1 MFLIWI
7 GLAALFVVIGW
18 GVHMKK
24 WYFLISGYNM
34 MSKEEKA
41 KVDVVPLAKSMAIMS
56 YIIAGLLLLMGL
68 AIYFEW
74 TAFTYVIIAFMIII
88 PTVFAI
94 RAQKYYNSAAMSGS
108 SKKSKKIS
116 ITITVV
122 TLLIVGVIM
131 YFSIQPTKIEV
142 TESSLSISGMYGD
155 EYAWDSIEQLQF
167 INELPEITM
176 RTNGSAV
183 GSKLKGHFKFKD
195 GSKAVLFLDKSVPA
209 FIQIEVNGKTIIL
222 NEPTVEA
229 TTALYEKLE
238 QHIQ

>member
-1 MFLIWI
+1 
-7 GLAALFVVIGW
+7 
-18 GVHMKK
+18 
-24 WYFLISGYNM
+24 

-41 KVDVVPLAKSMAIMS
+41 KVDVVPLAKSLAIMS

-74 TAFTYVIIAFMIII
+74 MTFTYVIIGLMIII

-94 RAQKYYNSAAMSGS
+94 RAQKYYNSAAMFGS

-116 ITITVV
+116 ITITVI

-142 TESSLSISGMYGD
+142 TETGLSISGMYGD
-155 EYAWDSIEQLQF
+155 DYTWDSIEQLQLM
-167 INELPEITM
+167 NELPEIAM

-195 GSKAVLFLDKSVPA
+195 GNKAILFLDKNVPA

-229 TTALYEKLE
+229 TAALYEKLAKYV
-238 QHIQ
+238 Q